1 MKTFNLKETGAGRE
15 DSAILVEM
23 FIESSKLEGETVVK
37 ILHGY
42 GSHGVGGV
50 LFTVTR
56 EKLEQLK
63 RQKKIK
69 EYFGGGKWNLLD
81 KETVDALLR
90 DKNCLDDDL
99 NKSNPGI
106 TIVIL

>member
-1 MKTFNLKETGAGRE
+1 MRTYNLKETGAGKE
-15 DSAILVEM
+15 DSAILLEM
-23 FIESSKLEGETVVK
+23 FIEESKREGETIIK

-50 LFTVTR
+50 LYSVVR
-56 EKLEQLK
+56 EKLTFLK
-63 RQKKIK
+63 KQKKITNF
-69 EYFGGGKWNLLD
+69 FGGGKWNLLD
-81 KETVDALLR
+81 KETISALLK
-90 DKNCLDDDL
+90 DKSVIDEDL